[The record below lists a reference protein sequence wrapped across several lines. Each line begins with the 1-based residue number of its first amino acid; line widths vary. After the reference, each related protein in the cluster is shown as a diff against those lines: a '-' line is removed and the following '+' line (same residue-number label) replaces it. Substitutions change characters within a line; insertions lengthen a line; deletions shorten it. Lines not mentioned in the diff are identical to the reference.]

1 MTNTIW
7 NSAETITITTDDLD
21 ESGMIVNTTDIDID
35 HYYGHTIDISSIT
48 TDTIEGKVY
57 DDLTINLDDIL
68 YEPKE
73 FVDHMP
79 SVDQT
84 EAMCKE
90 YPALEK
96 AYENFKTIYN
106 MVKQDYLGKQKDEEL
121 PF

>member
-21 ESGMIVNTTDIDID
+21 ESGMIVNTADIDID
-35 HYYGHTIDISSIT
+35 HYYGHTIDISGIT
-48 TDTIEGKVY
+48 TDTI
-57 DDLTINLDDIL
+57 DISSLDIL
-68 YEPKE
+68 YDPKE

-79 SVDQT
+79 SVNQI
-84 EAMCKE
+84 EAMSKH

-96 AYENFKTIYN
+96 AYENFKTIYA
-106 MVKQDYLGKQKDEEL
+106 MVHQDWQGKQKQDDEEA

>member
-21 ESGMIVNTTDIDID
+21 ESGISITTDIDID
-35 HYYGHTIDISSIT
+35 HYYGHTVDISSIT
-48 TDTIEGKVY
+48 TDTI
-57 DDLTINLDDIL
+57 DISDLTINLDDIL

-79 SVDQT
+79 SIDQT
-84 EAMCKE
+84 ESMCKE